1 MRGYDLFSNI
11 IIAEWK
17 RFRKGQYGL
26 WYDAGLNTLIVG
38 FIDENHSLKGR
49 VLHNG
54 VTQKD
59 IDEGRYFAA
68 WSTGYTYD
76 NWDIHVMVYVG
87 RYRNYSGLYGYLE
100 FLEDATYEQIKAYF
114 KVQELLK
121 DINKI

>member
-1 MRGYDLFSNI
+1 MHGLDIFSNVI
-11 IIAEWK
+11 ISEWNGFK
-17 RFRKGQYGL
+17 EGQYGL
-26 WYDAGLNTLIVG
+26 WYDTSLNTLIVG

-54 VTQKD
+54 RTQKD

-76 NWDIHVMVYVG
+76 NWDMHDMEYVG
-87 RYRNYSGLYGYLE
+87 RYRNYSNIYGYLE
-100 FLEDATYEQIKAYF
+100 FLENASYSQIKAYL